1 MSLTV
6 DELQKTLAE
15 SMQSMQ
21 ANLDRE
27 RKEHKEKI
35 KKLESE
41 LQEKDDEIKSYKEK
55 QNSNKSKK
63 DEREQQLEEII
74 DSLRKNIDSINN
86 DLSNKTIEVKTNLK
100 NIEDLKEEIQ
110 KKDNTISKLNEEKKE
125 IENKLKEVQG
135 LYDHL
140 SSEYVL
146 SQKSYENHKEEC
158 KKLQDEIDAKNREI
172 SEIQE
177 KLQKVEKNNNDL
189 LKYVKVLKEEEEKRK
204 QKEEELK
211 KLQEKQSKELIKKD
225 EEKKS
230 EIEKLMKE
238 NQMKSI
244 LLEGKEKFII
254 DILCD
259 FLLKLNNSQ
268 YFISVFD
275 LFNACLKHYDELN
288 FFGKLADASDN
299 SEINDILFSF
309 FGLLKSYFNIAGN
322 SASLKDFLIQKSFK
336 FSNIEKEDI
345 EIIKRISSIQI
356 SKEISI
362 LDLYRK
368 KKELFFKSVN
378 ITFDILKDKIKKENK
393 GYYTTNENEEN
404 NNKNKDEET
413 CDFLKITKP
422 PLELEVN
429 FDELMKENFALI
441 NYQVFNVF
449 PKLKELTIHMSKSYL
464 FVLYSIV
471 VNCQNLNSLKI
482 FLTKNSN
489 ENSINTLND
498 IIPKILSYLKNLTE
512 FALSDVPLKNNKL
525 PAIIDSL
532 KNSKLKKLTLNNC
545 FTSEEDSSFLNNYF
559 SNSNT
564 LTEINLSGNNFHAP
578 TLYSNTILN
587 YNVCKQLTSI
597 NFNNCQLNDED
608 IKHITNY
615 IVESSSILVCDIGK
629 NKLSQL
635 ACSTFGYCI
644 LKTKSLET
652 LRINECGINGETL
665 LFLFNGKGSKPLK
678 HVNLNG
684 NEFGDLGLFS
694 ISAFLKASPVLESI
708 ELKKCGGTD
717 MGFISLVN
725 TIHSNPNN
733 KMKYVNFQDN
743 NLTAASTQMVK
754 KFGDDFRSK
763 GVIFT
768 LSKFEGA
775 GEDVD
780 CLMFS

>member
-6 DELQKTLAE
+6 EELQKTLADSMM
-15 SMQSMQ
+15 SMQITLQ
-21 ANLDRE
+21 NE
-27 RKEHKEKI
+27 RKEHKEKM
-35 KKLESE
+35 KKLEE
-41 LQEKDDEIKSYKEK
+41 TINEKDNEIEMLKEK
-55 QNSNKSKK
+55 LSPNKPKK
-63 DEREQQLEEII
+63 DEKQEII
-74 DSLRKNIDSINN
+74 D
-86 DLSNKTIEVKTNLK
+86 NLK
-100 NIEDLKEEIQ
+100 NDIKVLEDEVSRKTTEYKTSLINISELNNQISIKD
-110 KKDNTISKLNEEKKE
+110 KKILQLTEEKNEKE
-125 IENKLKEVQG
+125 KKYNEAQSQYNT
-135 LYDHL
+135 L
-140 SSEYVL
+140 SNEFVLTQKASET
-146 SQKSYENHKEEC
+146 HKEEC
-158 KKLQDEIDAKNREI
+158 KKMQDEIDAKNNEI
-172 SEIQE
+172 TEIKE
-177 KLQKVEKNNNDL
+177 KLQKTEKNNNEL
-189 LKYVKVLKEEEEKRK
+189 LKYIKELQEKEEKFKEEEE
-204 QKEEELK
+204 QLK
-211 KLQEKQSKELIKKD
+211 LIKEKQSQELIKQKD
-225 EEKKS
+225 EEKKH
-230 EIEKLMKE
+230 EIERLMKE
-238 NQMKSI
+238 NQSKSI
-244 LLEGKEKFII
+244 LLEGKEKFIT

-275 LFNACLKHYDELN
+275 LFNKCLKHYDELN
-288 FFGKLADASDN
+288 FFGKLADASDK

-309 FGLLKSYFNIAGN
+309 YGLLKSYFNIAGDN
-322 SASLKDFLIQKSFK
+322 ASLKDFLKQKSFK
-336 FSNIEKEDI
+336 FADIGKEDI
-345 EIIKRISSIQI
+345 EIIKRINSIQI
-356 SKEISI
+356 SKEVSI

-378 ITFDILKDKIKKENK
+378 ITFDLLKEKIKAENK
-393 GYYTTNENEEN
+393 GYYVTNENEEN
-404 NNKNKDEET
+404 KEKNKEEET

-449 PKLKELTIHMSKSYL
+449 PKLKELSIHMSKSYL

-482 FLTKNSN
+482 FLTKNNDEN
-489 ENSINTLND
+489 EIDTLND
-498 IIPKILSYLKNLTE
+498 IIPKILSYLKNLNE
-512 FALSDVPLKNNKL
+512 FALNGVPLKNNKL
-525 PAIIDSL
+525 PTIVEAL
-532 KNSKLKKLTLNNC
+532 KISKLKKLTLNNC
-545 FTSEEDSSFLNNYF
+545 FTNKEDLSFLNNYF
-559 SNSNT
+559 SSCNT
-564 LTEINLSGNNFHAP
+564 LTEINLAGNNFHVP
-578 TLYSNTILN
+578 TLYSGTILN

-608 IKHITNY
+608 IKYIANY
-615 IVESSSILVCDIGK
+615 IVSSSSILICDIGK

-644 LKTKSLET
+644 LKTTSLET

-694 ISAFLKASPVLESI
+694 ISAFLKTSPVLESI
-708 ELKKCGGTD
+708 ELKNCGGTD

-725 TIHSNPNN
+725 TIHSNTNN

-743 NLTAASTQMVK
+743 NLTSASVQMVK
-754 KFGDDFRSK
+754 KYEDDFRSK

-780 CLMFS
+780 CLIFS